1 MKKIVM
7 VIGENN
13 YRDEELLQPRA
24 IFEKSGIQVT
34 VASTSLE
41 ISKGVL
47 GAQVKPDM
55 LVMDINIADFDAI
68 VFVGGEG
75 ATQYWDD
82 PIAHKIAFDAVNA
95 QKIVAAIC
103 IAPVILAKAGLLKG
117 KRATVW
123 ATEAGQVS
131 YNGAQYTRKNVEID
145 GNIITAAG
153 PFAARQFAE
162 EIIKAIGN

>member
-7 VIGENN
+7 VIGEND
-13 YRDEELLQPRA
+13 YRDEELLEPKR
-24 IFEKSGIQVT
+24 IFEKNGIQVS

-41 ISKGVL
+41 VSKGVL
-47 GAQVKPDM
+47 GAEVKPDL
-55 LVMDINIADFDAI
+55 LVQDIAVSDLDAL
-68 VFVGGEG
+68 VFVGGQG

-82 PIAHKIAFDAVNA
+82 PISHKIAFDAVNA

-123 ATEAGQVS
+123 ATEAGQIS
-131 YNGAQYTRKNVEID
+131 YNGAIYTKKNVEID

-162 EIIKAIGN
+162 EIIKAVGN